1 MIHKSDTIFALA
13 TAYGQSGIGV
23 IRVTGPLSKSIS
35 KKILHQDLEPRYAYY
50 GSFFD
55 NDNNL
60 IDKGVAISFPGPNS
74 YTGEDVVEFQGHGGV
89 SVIRKLLETIISL
102 DVRVAEPGEFTKR
115 AFLNGKMDLVQA
127 EAVQD
132 LIQSSSEES
141 ALSAVRSLTGEFSEK
156 INQIL
161 SELIALRVFVEAT
174 IDFSDEEIDFLESHE
189 VSSKLHSLKL
199 TLLNILE
206 SANQGAILRDGIHVA
221 IAGKPNAG
229 KSSLLNSLTKQ
240 PSAIVTDVAGTTRD
254 VLKETIQIDGMPIHI
269 IDTAG
274 LHNSDNI
281 IEQEGI
287 RRAHT
292 EINNADVVLLV
303 YDASDKSVDLS
314 ILPESVKDKPKIV
327 IKNKIDLTGSKT
339 GIQKIQNNPE
349 ISISAKNGDGINIV
363 RKALADFAGL
373 NSNTEGVFLARKRHI
388 IAINETLSFINSAI
402 SQLDGGASE
411 LVAEDLRQAGMHLG
425 QITGEFSSD
434 DLLGQ
439 IFSSFCIGKS
449 VSYTHLTLPTKRIV

>member
-1 MIHKSDTIFALA
+1 MIHKSDTICALA

-35 KKILHQDLEPRYAYY
+35 KKILHQDLQPRYAYY

-60 IDKGVAISFPGPNS
+60 IDKGVAIAFPGPNS

-206 SANQGAILRDGIHVA
+206 SATQGAILRDGIHVA

-439 IFSSFCIGKS
+439 IFSSFCIGK
-449 VSYTHLTLPTKRIV
+449 

>member
-1 MIHKSDTIFALA
+1 MIHKSDTICALA

-60 IDKGVAISFPGPNS
+60 IDKGVAIAFPGPNS

-89 SVIRKLLETIISL
+89 SVIRKLLETITSL

-189 VSSKLHSLKL
+189 VSSKLHSLKV

-339 GIQKIQNNPE
+339 GIQNIQNNPE

-439 IFSSFCIGKS
+439 IFSSFCIGK
-449 VSYTHLTLPTKRIV
+449 

>member
-1 MIHKSDTIFALA
+1 MIHKSDTICALA

-35 KKILHQDLEPRYAYY
+35 KKILHQDLQPRYAYY

-60 IDKGVAISFPGPNS
+60 IDKGVAIAFPGPNS

-89 SVIRKLLETIISL
+89 SVIRKLLEIIISL

-189 VSSKLHSLKL
+189 VSSKLYSLKL

-439 IFSSFCIGKS
+439 IFSSFCIGK
-449 VSYTHLTLPTKRIV
+449 

>member
-1 MIHKSDTIFALA
+1 MIHKSDTICALA

-35 KKILHQDLEPRYAYY
+35 KKILHQDLQPRYAYY

-115 AFLNGKMDLVQA
+115 AFLNGKLDLVQA

-189 VSSKLHSLKL
+189 VSSKLHSLKV

-439 IFSSFCIGKS
+439 IFSSFCIGK
-449 VSYTHLTLPTKRIV
+449 

>member
-1 MIHKSDTIFALA
+1 
-13 TAYGQSGIGV
+13 
-23 IRVTGPLSKSIS
+23 VTGPLSKSIS

-60 IDKGVAISFPGPNS
+60 IDKGVAIAFPGPNS

-89 SVIRKLLETIISL
+89 SVIRKLLATIISL

-189 VSSKLHSLKL
+189 VSSKLHSLKV

-439 IFSSFCIGKS
+439 IFSSFCIGK
-449 VSYTHLTLPTKRIV
+449 

>member
-1 MIHKSDTIFALA
+1 MIHKSDTICALA

-60 IDKGVAISFPGPNS
+60 IDKGVAIAFPGPNS

-89 SVIRKLLETIISL
+89 SVIRKLLATIISL

-161 SELIALRVFVEAT
+161 SKLISLRVFVEAT

-189 VSSKLHSLKL
+189 VSSKLHSLKV

-339 GIQKIQNNPE
+339 GIQNIQNNPE

-439 IFSSFCIGKS
+439 IFSSFCIGK
-449 VSYTHLTLPTKRIV
+449 

>member
-1 MIHKSDTIFALA
+1 VIHKSDTICALA

-35 KKILHQDLEPRYAYY
+35 KKILHQDLQPRYAYY

-60 IDKGVAISFPGPNS
+60 IDKGVAIAFPGPNS

-161 SELIALRVFVEAT
+161 SELISLRVFVEAT

-439 IFSSFCIGKS
+439 IFSSFCIGK
-449 VSYTHLTLPTKRIV
+449 

>member
-1 MIHKSDTIFALA
+1 MIHKSDTICALA

-35 KKILHQDLEPRYAYY
+35 KKILHQDLQPRYAYY

-189 VSSKLHSLKL
+189 VSSKLHSLKV

-327 IKNKIDLTGSKT
+327 IKNKIDLTRSKT

-439 IFSSFCIGKS
+439 IFSSFCIGK
-449 VSYTHLTLPTKRIV
+449 

>member
-1 MIHKSDTIFALA
+1 MIHKSDTICALA

-60 IDKGVAISFPGPNS
+60 IDKGVAIAFPGPNS

-161 SELIALRVFVEAT
+161 SELISLRVFVEAT

-189 VSSKLHSLKL
+189 VSSKLHSLKV

-339 GIQKIQNNPE
+339 GIQSIQNNPE

-439 IFSSFCIGKS
+439 IFSSFCIGK
-449 VSYTHLTLPTKRIV
+449 

>member
-1 MIHKSDTIFALA
+1 MIHKSDTICALA

-35 KKILHQDLEPRYAYY
+35 KKILHQDLQPRYAYY

-89 SVIRKLLETIISL
+89 SVIRKLLATIISL

-161 SELIALRVFVEAT
+161 SKLISLRVFVEAT

-189 VSSKLHSLKL
+189 VSSKLHSLKV

-439 IFSSFCIGKS
+439 IFSSFCIGK
-449 VSYTHLTLPTKRIV
+449 

>member
-1 MIHKSDTIFALA
+1 MIHKSDTICALA

-60 IDKGVAISFPGPNS
+60 IDKGVAIAFPGPNS

-161 SELIALRVFVEAT
+161 SELISLRVFVEAT

-189 VSSKLHSLKL
+189 VSSKLYSLKL

-339 GIQKIQNNPE
+339 GIQNIQNNPE

-439 IFSSFCIGKS
+439 IFSSFCIGK
-449 VSYTHLTLPTKRIV
+449 

>member
-1 MIHKSDTIFALA
+1 MIHKSDTICALA

-35 KKILHQDLEPRYAYY
+35 KKILHQDLQPRYAYY

-60 IDKGVAISFPGPNS
+60 IDKGVAIAFPGPNS

-189 VSSKLHSLKL
+189 VSSKLHSLKV

-327 IKNKIDLTGSKT
+327 IKNKIDLTGSKA
-339 GIQKIQNNPE
+339 GIQNIQNNPE

-439 IFSSFCIGKS
+439 IFSSFCIGK
-449 VSYTHLTLPTKRIV
+449 

>member
-1 MIHKSDTIFALA
+1 MTHKSDTICALA

-23 IRVTGPLSKSIS
+23 IRVTGPLAKFIA
-35 KKILHQDLEPRYAYY
+35 KKILHQDLEARYAYY
-50 GSFFD
+50 GSFFGD
-55 NDNNL
+55 KNHV
-60 IDKGVAISFPGPNS
+60 IDKGVAIVFPGPNS
-74 YTGEDVVEFQGHGGV
+74 YTGEDVVEFQGHGGI
-89 SVIRKLLETIISL
+89 SVTRKLLETIISL
-102 DVRVAEPGEFTKR
+102 DVRLAEPGEFTKR

-132 LIQSSSEES
+132 LIQSNSEES

-156 INQIL
+156 VNLIL
-161 SELIALRVFVEAT
+161 SELTSLRVFVEAT

-189 VSSKLHSLKL
+189 VSSKLHSLKER
-199 TLLNILE
+199 LLNILE

-240 PSAIVTDVAGTTRD
+240 SSAIVTDIAGTTRD
-254 VLKETIQIDGMPIHI
+254 ILKETIHVDGMPIHI

-292 EINNADVVLLV
+292 EIRNADVVLLV
-303 YDASDKSVDLS
+303 YDTSDKSVDLS

-327 IKNKIDLTGSKT
+327 IKNKIDLFDSKA
-339 GIQKIQNNPE
+339 GIQNSNKNPE
-349 ISISAKNGDGINIV
+349 IAISAKNGEGINLV
-363 RKALADFAGL
+363 RKALSDFAGL

-388 IAINETLSFINSAI
+388 MAIDETLESINSAI
-402 SQLDGGASE
+402 GQLDGGASE

-425 QITGEFSSD
+425 QVTGEFSSD
-434 DLLGQ
+434 DLLGE
-439 IFSSFCIGKS
+439 IFSSFCIGK
-449 VSYTHLTLPTKRIV
+449 

>member
-1 MIHKSDTIFALA
+1 MIHKSDTICALA

-35 KKILHQDLEPRYAYY
+35 KKILHQDLQPRYAYY

-60 IDKGVAISFPGPNS
+60 IDKGVAIAFPGPNS
-74 YTGEDVVEFQGHGGV
+74 YTGEDVIEFQGHGGV

-189 VSSKLHSLKL
+189 VSSKLHSLKV

-339 GIQKIQNNPE
+339 GIQNIQNNPE

-439 IFSSFCIGKS
+439 IFSSFCIGK
-449 VSYTHLTLPTKRIV
+449 

>member
-1 MIHKSDTIFALA
+1 MIHKSDTICALA

-60 IDKGVAISFPGPNS
+60 IDKGVAIAFPGPNS

-189 VSSKLHSLKL
+189 VSSKLYSLKL

-327 IKNKIDLTGSKT
+327 IKNKIDLTGSKA
-339 GIQKIQNNPE
+339 GIQNIQNNPE

-439 IFSSFCIGKS
+439 IFSSFCIGK
-449 VSYTHLTLPTKRIV
+449 

>member
-1 MIHKSDTIFALA
+1 VIHKSDTICALA

-35 KKILHQDLEPRYAYY
+35 KKILHQDLQPRYAYY

-60 IDKGVAISFPGPNS
+60 IDKGVAIAFPGPNS

-89 SVIRKLLETIISL
+89 SVIRKLLATIISL

-439 IFSSFCIGKS
+439 IFSSFCIGK
-449 VSYTHLTLPTKRIV
+449 

>member
-1 MIHKSDTIFALA
+1 MIHKSDTICALA

-35 KKILHQDLEPRYAYY
+35 KKILHQDLQPRYAYY

-60 IDKGVAISFPGPNS
+60 IDKGVAIAFPGPNS

-89 SVIRKLLETIISL
+89 SVIRKLLATIISL

-327 IKNKIDLTGSKT
+327 IKNKIDLTGSKA
-339 GIQKIQNNPE
+339 GIQNIQNNPE

-439 IFSSFCIGKS
+439 IFSSFCIGK
-449 VSYTHLTLPTKRIV
+449 

>member
-1 MIHKSDTIFALA
+1 MIHKSDTICALA

-35 KKILHQDLEPRYAYY
+35 KKILHQDLQPRYAYY

-60 IDKGVAISFPGPNS
+60 IDKGVAIAFPGPNS

-174 IDFSDEEIDFLESHE
+174 IDFSDEEIDFLEYHE
-189 VSSKLHSLKL
+189 VSSKLHSLKV

-388 IAINETLSFINSAI
+388 IAINETLSFINGAI

-439 IFSSFCIGKS
+439 IFSSFCIGK
-449 VSYTHLTLPTKRIV
+449 

>member
-1 MIHKSDTIFALA
+1 MIHKSDTICALA

-189 VSSKLHSLKL
+189 VSSKLHSLKV

-439 IFSSFCIGKS
+439 IFSSFCIGK
-449 VSYTHLTLPTKRIV
+449 

>member
-1 MIHKSDTIFALA
+1 MIRKSNTICALA

-35 KKILHQDLEPRYAYY
+35 KKILHQDLQPRYAYY

-60 IDKGVAISFPGPNS
+60 IDKGVAIAFPGPNS

-189 VSSKLHSLKL
+189 VSSKLHSLKV

-339 GIQKIQNNPE
+339 GIQNIQNNPE

-439 IFSSFCIGKS
+439 IFSSFCIGK
-449 VSYTHLTLPTKRIV
+449 

>member
-1 MIHKSDTIFALA
+1 MIHKSDTICALA

-60 IDKGVAISFPGPNS
+60 IDKGVAIAFPGPNS

-89 SVIRKLLETIISL
+89 SVIRKLLETIISM

-274 LHNSDNI
+274 LHNSDNV

-439 IFSSFCIGKS
+439 IFSSFCIGK
-449 VSYTHLTLPTKRIV
+449 